1 MTKGAYV
8 KLNEMEQ
15 RLVKTVAKGRRDFNT
30 LRGTKRVK
38 YPDVSD
44 EYLPDI
50 EGFAGE
56 VAFCKIFNI
65 FPDMDIRP
73 VTHETDD
80 GDCLWNGLRID
91 VKTTHRP
98 EGKLLCS
105 NNKKL
110 GMVDYYALMTGVFPM
125 YFYRGV
131 ISAEELLVSERMTTL
146 MPVPAYVADQE
157 ELYEL
162 TNPQLEKR

>member
-73 VTHETDD
+73 VTQEIDD
-80 GDCLWNGLRID
+80 GDCMWNGLRID

-105 NNKKL
+105 SNKKL
-110 GMVDYYALMTGVFPM
+110 GRVDYYALMTGVFPM

-131 ISAEELLVSERMTTL
+131 ISAEELLVNERMTSFL
-146 MPVPAYVADQE
+146 ALPAYVADQE

-162 TNPQLEKR
+162 NQQQEKQR